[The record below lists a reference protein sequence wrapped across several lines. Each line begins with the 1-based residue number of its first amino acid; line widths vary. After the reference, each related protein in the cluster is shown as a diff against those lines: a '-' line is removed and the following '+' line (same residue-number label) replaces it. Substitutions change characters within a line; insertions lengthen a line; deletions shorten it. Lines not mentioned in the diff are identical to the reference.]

1 MQYEWDGQKR
11 LANLAKHGLDF
22 EDAWLVHEHLNR
34 LTSLTAYPYEQRFI
48 DLAEVDG
55 RVIALVYTLR
65 GNHVRCISM
74 RPAKRRERR
83 VYYGEDR

>member
-1 MQYEWDGQKR
+1 MPYEWDERKR
-11 LANLAKHGLDF
+11 LANLVKHGLDF
-22 EDAWLVHEHLNR
+22 EDSWMVHEHANR

-55 RVIALVYTLR
+55 RVLALVYTLR
-65 GNHVRCISM
+65 GNNVCCISM

-83 VYYGEDR
+83 IYYGENR